1 MIYKFLDKKFSVS
14 SIKSMPNQQLG
25 DELHKTIN
33 KKFKRRKYILHLKT
47 IFGELILQ
55 NMQLISKYNKGVRFL
70 LRVIDVFINMYGLF
84 L

>member
-47 IFGELILQ
+47 IVGELILQ